1 MNAAHPAN
9 ARKPTIPSVSP
20 ATAMPR
26 GAPTST
32 ALCRAWRP
40 HTQAVTLS
48 GSESMKWALRFSAS
62 VSRGA
67 PLGWRS
73 MSASGLSTGAILVA
87 SAAVV
92 AFVVRTWLVAKI
104 QEKAKEDVR
113 WRALRRERAAA
124 LANFLGLWVAGA
136 YDPTQRNNV
145 RLLEVQRSY
154 WELALW
160 LDDETLRTLNRAL
173 IHDGDHNDALI
184 QVRAV
189 LHAPE
194 SVDLKSSE
202 LIRWRALTAE
212 GWAADYPAEDHELP
226 TSPVDVEGPG
236 GG

>member
-1 MNAAHPAN
+1 
-9 ARKPTIPSVSP
+9 
-20 ATAMPR
+20 
-26 GAPTST
+26 
-32 ALCRAWRP
+32 
-40 HTQAVTLS
+40 
-48 GSESMKWALRFSAS
+48 
-62 VSRGA
+62 
-67 PLGWRS
+67 

-173 IHDGDHNDALI
+173 IGDGDHNDALI

-202 LIRWRALTAE
+202 LIRWPALTAE